1 MFGILVVCFSHSQH
15 RCSCDESYFARV
27 LFSTD
32 CMSICVTFSFSC
44 LLKMNMI
51 HLTRVIRWD
60 SFFEG
65 GSKLMQMCMY
75 FPYTITGWWFQIFF
89 GILPRFFVEM
99 IQFDDHIFQLGWFNH
114 HLDSIGCSGWKY
126 TDPCAR
132 NVGIV

>member
-65 GSKLMQMCMY
+65 GSKLM
-75 FPYTITGWWFQIFF
+75 
-89 GILPRFFVEM
+89 
-99 IQFDDHIFQLGWFNH
+99 
-114 HLDSIGCSGWKY
+114 
-126 TDPCAR
+126 
-132 NVGIV
+132 

>member
-51 HLTRVIRWD
+51 HLTRIIRWD

-89 GILPRFFVEM
+89 GILPRFFAEM

-114 HLDSIGCSGWKY
+114 HLDSIGCSGW
-126 TDPCAR
+126 
-132 NVGIV
+132 